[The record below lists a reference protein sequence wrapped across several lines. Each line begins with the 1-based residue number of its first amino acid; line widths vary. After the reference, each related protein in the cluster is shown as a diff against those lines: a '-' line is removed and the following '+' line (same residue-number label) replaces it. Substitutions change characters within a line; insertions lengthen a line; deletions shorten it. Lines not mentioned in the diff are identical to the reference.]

1 MKQTDIIK
9 NIENLFR
16 TAVPSPGI
24 FDQNVQ
30 ASCVIE
36 ETMEFVSHL
45 GYDNKTPLYSLKNQ
59 LRSGATRI
67 QITDAAATLDDLC
80 DVIITCIGMAYV
92 LGYDLQGALA
102 EVNRSNWS
110 KFENGKA
117 LRDGNGK
124 IMKGKDY
131 SPPNLAQFI
140 KFQGK

>member
-9 NIENLFR
+9 NIENWFR
-16 TAVPSPGI
+16 TAFPSPGI

-45 GYDNKTPLYSLKNQ
+45 GCDNYKTPLYSLKNQ
-59 LRSGATRI
+59 LRSGVTRI

-110 KFENGKA
+110 KFQDGNV
-117 LRDGNGK
+117 LRDKHGK

-131 SPPNLAQFI
+131 SPPNLAQFY
-140 KFQGK
+140 